1 MYEQK
6 SHEKRFLSH
15 FFLLQWYVVMYFL
28 TAQPEQYMS
37 TPGILCDFKVI
48 ISNDNDFENPSLRS
62 KTYKLTEIYI
72 YMNVSSSSLFL
83 FSLIMNLP
91 KFRVI
96 PAKWHV
102 YQNHYGME
110 SYNVFHTVWY
120 GIIYLLVV
128 TILIVSWQN
137 TIDVWTRLF
146 ICKQHCRL
154 SQCSCNQ
161 GCN

>member
-1 MYEQK
+1 MYSGFDVCFSKFYYEDMTSQMYEQK
-6 SHEKRFLSH
+6 SHEKRFLPH
-15 FFLLQWYVVMYFL
+15 FFVQKYVVMYFL

-48 ISNDNDFENPSLRS
+48 ISNDNDFENPSLRL

-96 PAKWHV
+96 SAK
-102 YQNHYGME
+102 
-110 SYNVFHTVWY
+110 
-120 GIIYLLVV
+120 
-128 TILIVSWQN
+128 
-137 TIDVWTRLF
+137 
-146 ICKQHCRL
+146 
-154 SQCSCNQ
+154 
-161 GCN
+161 